1 MAGCST
7 VAFSVVAAF
16 SPGADFQR
24 AVEGAEADECG
35 EKGDGTDGT
44 DPGFGDDSVAD
55 DAEADDDAEGAVDVS
70 DIWFH
75 DMGCVGLWEMGEM
88 FVLSWRDDVSS
99 DGLFFRWESDAPE
112 SAEVA
117 ELIAGCL
124 VVRVEFADGIKSWF
138 GDVVCRIAVALEA
151 EGI

>member
-1 MAGCST
+1 MAGWST

-70 DIWFH
+70 DVWFH
-75 DMGCVGLWEMGEM
+75 DVRCVGLWEMGGFLCYLGEM
-88 FVLSWRDDVSS
+88 RFWVMVYL
-99 DGLFFRWESDAPE
+99 
-112 SAEVA
+112 
-117 ELIAGCL
+117 
-124 VVRVEFADGIKSWF
+124 
-138 GDVVCRIAVALEA
+138 
-151 EGI
+151 